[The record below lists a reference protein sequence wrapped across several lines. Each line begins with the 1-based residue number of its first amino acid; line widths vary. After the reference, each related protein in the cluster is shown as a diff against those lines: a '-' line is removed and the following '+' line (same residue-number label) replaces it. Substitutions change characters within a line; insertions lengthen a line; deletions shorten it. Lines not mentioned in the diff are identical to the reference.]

1 MKYLI
6 DTQILIWFQTNDN
19 RLKKSTKEILIGVHN
34 EIIVSTVSLFEI
46 AIKQKVGKLPG
57 FNVDIED
64 IINAIQKDKFVLYSI
79 EPLQVAKY
87 KIIPFHT
94 DHRDPFDRLL
104 LAIAYHEN
112 LPLISEDAKFN
123 RYEELVRIV
132 N

>member
-6 DTQILIWFQTNDN
+6 DTQILIWFQTNDS
-19 RLKKSTKEILIGVHN
+19 RLKNSTKEILLGSEN

-46 AIKQKVGKLPG
+46 AIKQKIGKLPG

-64 IINAIQKDKFVLYSI
+64 IINAIRKDKFVLYNI
-79 EPLQVAKY
+79 EPLQVADY
-87 KIIPFHT
+87 KSIPFHA

-112 LPLISEDAKFN
+112 LPLISEDTKFN
-123 RYEELVRIV
+123 RYEELVRII